1 MTSAANTQS
10 YDPPAGGSP
19 WGPGPAWHNQPGQEQ
34 SWQSQPWHWQPWHW
48 GPPWAL
54 HNLPRPVAIAVMV
67 LGFIFWWP
75 VGLAILFYMIGSGR
89 MGCRAFRRQGNNAGG
104 PWQGGAPWTVWR
116 SWCGGDRP
124 AVSSN
129 NQTFGP
135 SSGNHAFDEY
145 RTETLRRLEDEQKE
159 FAAFLERL
167 RFAKDKAEFDQ
178 FMTQRRQPPVPP
190 DPTAQPTG

>member
-1 MTSAANTQS
+1 
-10 YDPPAGGSP
+10 
-19 WGPGPAWHNQPGQEQ
+19 
-34 SWQSQPWHWQPWHW
+34 
-48 GPPWAL
+48 
-54 HNLPRPVAIAVMV
+54 MV

-89 MGCRAFRRQGNNAGG
+89 MGCRAFGRQANSMGG
-104 PWQGGAPWTVWR
+104 PRQGAPWTAWR
-116 SWCGGDRP
+116 SWCGGDRS
-124 AVSSN
+124 ASSTG

-190 DPTAQPTG
+190 DSATQSAA